1 MPCLYELNP
10 ALYVRKIPCLY
21 TVLYVEQA
29 LLAIGTYH
37 LAKPTGSKHWM
48 NQVHHFGAVV
58 TRH

>member
-1 MPCLYELNP
+1 MPCLYVLNP
-10 ALYVRKIPCLY
+10 ALYVRKIPFLY

-48 NQVHHFGAVV
+48 N
-58 TRH
+58 